1 LRSDLVEL
9 VDDDKVRVWHEPTD
23 SGFSRYY
30 ECNVYPTGIAD
41 SDATATETTS
51 NTPDGSNNQTEGSS
65 DQTDNGSSSQT
76 DDSNNQN
83 DDSLTPSDD
92 TQANNET
99 SANSGGGSIDTWCL
113 FLLLCFLGRK
123 ISSNRK
129 LTKT

>member
-51 NTPDGSNNQTEGSS
+51 NTPDGSNNQTEGSG
-65 DQTDNGSSSQT
+65 DQTAKVVAVKPT
-76 DDSNNQN
+76 VV
-83 DDSLTPSDD
+83 TIKMMIP
-92 TQANNET
+92 
-99 SANSGGGSIDTWCL
+99 
-113 FLLLCFLGRK
+113 
-123 ISSNRK
+123 
-129 LTKT
+129 